1 MLDGISFDQV
11 SGSPSNFTYYKTLSN
26 YARSIG
32 FSYIGAN
39 PGSSIDQGDVLLFN
53 LIEIYESAGYPSE
66 SKLASRTFYPQ
77 YSKDVVGFQA
87 KIHTQPIYNSTWLY
101 MATKYVKWVY
111 ITDQTEP
118 NPYAVFPSYF
128 NQYLSDLSTQ
138 SITATYSG
146 DTTNTT
152 STALT
157 HTVNQSRSTPEF
169 PFTVPVLLVSFVSVI
184 IFYRTSIRK

>member
-1 MLDGISFDQV
+1 
-11 SGSPSNFTYYKTLSN
+11 
-26 YARSIG
+26 
-32 FSYIGAN
+32 
-39 PGSSIDQGDVLLFN
+39 
-53 LIEIYESAGYPSE
+53 
-66 SKLASRTFYPQ
+66 
-77 YSKDVVGFQA
+77 
-87 KIHTQPIYNSTWLY
+87 
-101 MATKYVKWVY
+101 VKWVY